1 MDSKPRPW
9 SDDVVL
15 QIPSKDSKFDTPLQ
29 SPAGSPAPPAVASP
43 APAKPPAASAVVTP
57 EPPKPAQ
64 AASPA
69 PAAKSEAAPAKPE
82 AKPAVPASTPKPEAK
97 PEPKP
102 SPKPTAASAPTAKAG
117 KVILQAGAFTTEDR
131 IKAVEADLR
140 KAGFA
145 PYREEIE
152 TKSGTVT
159 RVRFTVA
166 SEDAA
171 TKAVAKLAAA
181 GITPKIIPQ

>member
-1 MDSKPRPW
+1 MP
-9 SDDVVL
+9 
-15 QIPSKDSKFDTPLQ
+15 T
-29 SPAGSPAPPAVASP
+29 
-43 APAKPPAASAVVTP
+43 AAA
-57 EPPKPAQ
+57 
-64 AASPA
+64 A
-69 PAAKSEAAPAKPE
+69 PAAVATPAAE
-82 AKPAVPASTPKPEAK
+82 TPKPTPVVTAAAVKAEPAA
-97 PEPKP
+97 PKP
-102 SPKPTAASAPTAKAG
+102 SPAGTPKPDVKPAAPKAPDVKAG
-117 KVILQAGAFTTEDR
+117 KIVLQAGAFTTEER

-166 SEDAA
+166 SDDAA
-171 TKAVAKLAAA
+171 NRAIAKLAAS